1 MKGPAAGDIR
11 PDLGLERARFFME
24 RRRFAQAEAE
34 LRQALRDDPE
44 NAFLHA
50 HLALCIVQ
58 DPARRDEA
66 QTAALQATLKDILHP
81 LPWYA
86 VSQVESIRGNL
97 EQAESAAGVALS
109 CNPMSPG
116 LLSNRAAIVLARG
129 RAEEAVEVAGRALEI
144 DPDYVDAHLVRG
156 RALGRLGRH
165 VEAEAAYLRALAA
178 DPASADAHTLAGG
191 AALRRGDA
199 AAALRHYHEA
209 LRVDPAIT
217 AAQEGMME
225 AMRAR
230 NRFYR
235 EVLRVS
241 LRLPPDF
248 PSRIKWAAICIGI
261 WLVCMVWLAADDLGV
276 PHGITLVVQTA
287 IVGVVLLTWTARPL
301 GDLLLSLDP
310 LGARALST
318 GQRTVAFAVGG
329 LLALAAGLTVAVL
342 AGASGD
348 LGFAAALAALYT
360 IPVTAA
366 ARAGPGWRW
375 KAATAYALALLAPIG
390 AFLVL
395 QARGADAASL
405 WFGLSIGGMA
415 MSDFLEDLLPDR

>member
-1 MKGPAAGDIR
+1 MAAVG
-11 PDLGLERARFFME
+11 
-24 RRRFAQAEAE
+24 
-34 LRQALRDDPE
+34 
-44 NAFLHA
+44 
-50 HLALCIVQ
+50 
-58 DPARRDEA
+58 
-66 QTAALQATLKDILHP
+66 ATLKDVLHP

-86 VSQVESIRGNL
+86 VSQVELIRGNL
-97 EQAESAAGVALS
+97 DAAESAAGVALS

-116 LLSNRAAIVLARG
+116 LLSHRAAVVLARG

-144 DPDYVDAHLVRG
+144 APDYVDAHLVRG
-156 RALGRLGRH
+156 RALWRLGRH
-165 VEAEAAYLRALAA
+165 DEAEAAYLRALAA
-178 DPASADAHTLAGG
+178 DPESADAHTLAGG

-209 LRVDPAIT
+209 LRMDPAIT
-217 AAQEGMME
+217 TAQEGMME
-225 AMRAR
+225 ALRAR

-235 EVLRVS
+235 AVLRVS

-248 PSRIKWAAICIGI
+248 PSRLKWAAICIGV
-261 WLVCMVWLAADDLGV
+261 WLVCMVWLAADDMGV
-276 PHGITLVVQTA
+276 PWPLTLAVQAA
-287 IVGVVLLTWTARPL
+287 IVAAVVLTWTSRPL

-318 GQRTVAFAVGG
+318 GQRVVAFAVGG
-329 LLALAAGLTVAVL
+329 LLALAVGLTVAVV

-375 KAATAYALALLAPIG
+375 KLATAYTLALLAPVC
-390 AFLVL
+390 AFIVL
-395 QARGADAASL
+395 QARGSDAAST
-405 WFGLSIGGMA
+405 WFGLSVGGMA
-415 MSDFLEDLLPDR
+415 MSDLLEEFIHDR